1 MDTRNYMKEFTGS
14 SILVISHSNELY
26 KDMKG
31 SIVEET
37 ARTFK
42 ISVNGH
48 IKIVPK
54 KTGRF
59 TINSEKFS
67 LTIKGSSI
75 LMRPEERLK
84 NLRKIIKHE
93 NKGDDYN

>member
-14 SILVISHSNELY
+14 SISVVSHSNQLY
-26 KDMKG
+26 VDMKG

-42 ISVNGH
+42 ISVNGN
-48 IKIVPK
+48 IRTVPK
-54 KTGRF
+54 TTGRF
-59 TINSEKFS
+59 TIKSENFS
-67 LTIKGSSI
+67 LTLKGSSI

>member
-1 MDTRNYMKEFTGS
+1 MDARNYMKEFTGS
-14 SILVISHSNELY
+14 SITITAHSNPLFVNME
-26 KDMKG
+26 G

-37 ARTFK
+37 ARTFRIDTNGK
-42 ISVNGH
+42 I
-48 IKIVPK
+48 KMVPK
-54 KTGRF
+54 TTGRF
-59 TINSEKFS
+59 TIKSEGFS
-67 LTIKGSSI
+67 LEVKGNSI